1 MHPEEPGAVRRHR
14 TLPGELGVLAQRRGD
29 YDTARKLYEQSLH
42 IKEELGDWAG
52 MANTYHNLGIL
63 AQDQR

>member
-1 MHPEEPGAVRRHR
+1 MANTYGQ
-14 TLPGELGVLAQRRGD
+14 LGILAQLRGD

-42 IKEELGDWAG
+42 IKEELGDRAG

-63 AQDQR
+63 AQDQDNSSAG